1 MLLCR
6 SNATFVLCLLG
17 LGHCAPANRHASTN
31 VPVGASAP
39 PPTTAAPAVDQSI
52 IKEQIRTEVGAGHMI
67 PVALR
72 ASLSEQAENEAVKDF
87 PKPRA
92 RLLID
97 TFWSS
102 KVEVLLLGR
111 LGDEHEDVAKM
122 FRAHGVSSA
131 RILAGVTGPHL
142 GPEERASVAEIMAE
156 APDVDLAK
164 LAALCQPAAAAEEMG
179 AYLRCLSACCRTGSS
194 ECRQALVN
202 NLKPALQK
210 ASYDDAMDRL
220 EWLATTLGNK
230 APWKEL
236 VYLASDRRSKPMLL
250 CSTLSLGANQG
261 STGSCVAQGFWPILG
276 NVYLGAALTALDIHL
291 PFMDDAQTAMAPQ
304 PGYTSAQRKQ
314 ATKAIIDWKP
324 AAAALPASK

>member
-1 MLLCR
+1 MVGRWGLGAIGNKTVYARSMSLSR
-6 SNATFVLCLLG
+6 SNATFVLCLVG
-17 LGHCAPANRHASTN
+17 LAHCAPANRHASTN
-31 VPVGASAP
+31 VPAGARAH
-39 PPTTAAPAVDQSI
+39 PPTVALPAVDQSI

-72 ASLSEQAENEAVKDF
+72 ASLSEQAENELLAEAVKDF
-87 PKPRA
+87 PKRLA
-92 RLLID
+92 RLFID
-97 TFWSS
+97 TFWSR

-111 LGDEHEDVAKM
+111 LDDAHEDVAKM

-164 LAALCQPAAAAEEMG
+164 LAALCQPAAASEEMG

-210 ASYDDAMDRL
+210 ASYDDATERL

-236 VYLASDRRSKPMLL
+236 VYLASD
-250 CSTLSLGANQG
+250 
-261 STGSCVAQGFWPILG
+261 
-276 NVYLGAALTALDIHL
+276 AAS
-291 PFMDDAQTAMAPQ
+291 PFC
-304 PGYTSAQRKQ
+304 SAQHWRL
-314 ATKAIIDWKP
+314 ARNKAP
-324 AAAALPASK
+324 AAAALRKAFGRYSATSTSTPR